1 MIYSVRWQLL
11 LSMVAVIMITVGMTA
26 LLANQAAIAEI
37 EQAQEQVEAI
47 RDQRLITLVTRAYLQ
62 NRRWEDSQQLLEYA
76 AELYGGR
83 VVITNNVRTVVA
95 DSHWTFI
102 GRPLAPNISS
112 RASYA
117 LSNDQGRLGTLLVNP
132 ELPAYS
138 TAAAE
143 FPRKGLISFLN
154 IYLVLSGLLAVAVA
168 MILTFFVS
176 HRMLSRIESLARVS
190 RLAAQRDFSAR
201 AEITSRD
208 ELGELSRTFNSML
221 EELSRTE
228 EIRRNLVADVAHEL
242 RTPVTNIRGYVEGIG
257 DGVISPDQATLDSI
271 HSETLLLGRLIEDL
285 QDLALAESGQM
296 DLRIQ
301 PCHLGELVASAA
313 ASVQPLAQEKQVDL
327 SVGQASKIVIN
338 ADPQRIS
345 QVLRNLLVNAV
356 THTPADGQVLI
367 QADQKNGHA
376 SITVKNTGAGIP
388 PEDLPHIF
396 DRFYRVDKSRSRSTG
411 GVGLGLTITKHLVE
425 AHGGTIEA
433 SSQEGQGT
441 LMVVTLPLEPK
452 S

>member
-1 MIYSVRWQLL
+1 M
-11 LSMVAVIMITVGMTA
+11 
-26 LLANQAAIAEI
+26 
-37 EQAQEQVEAI
+37 
-47 RDQRLITLVTRAYLQ
+47 
-62 NRRWEDSQQLLEYA
+62 
-76 AELYGGR
+76 
-83 VVITNNVRTVVA
+83 
-95 DSHWTFI
+95 
-102 GRPLAPNISS
+102 
-112 RASYA
+112 
-117 LSNDQGRLGTLLVNP
+117 
-132 ELPAYS
+132 
-138 TAAAE
+138 
-143 FPRKGLISFLN
+143 
-154 IYLVLSGLLAVAVA
+154 
-168 MILTFFVS
+168 
-176 HRMLSRIESLARVS
+176 
-190 RLAAQRDFSAR
+190 
-201 AEITSRD
+201 
-208 ELGELSRTFNSML
+208 
-221 EELSRTE
+221 
-228 EIRRNLVADVAHEL
+228 
-242 RTPVTNIRGYVEGIG
+242 
-257 DGVISPDQATLDSI
+257 ISPDQATLDSI